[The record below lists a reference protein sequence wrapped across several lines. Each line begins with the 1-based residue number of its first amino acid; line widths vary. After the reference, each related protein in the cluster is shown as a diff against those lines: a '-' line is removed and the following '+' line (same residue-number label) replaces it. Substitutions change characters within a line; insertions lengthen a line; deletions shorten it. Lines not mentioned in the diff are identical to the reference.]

1 MSNDLRAIFFT
12 ESEDLIVAMGDGLGI
27 MSEGA
32 TDPDTVN
39 AVFRAVH
46 SIKGSAGAFGLSDIV
61 SFAHS
66 FETVLDAI
74 RSDRLAPDA
83 DVLHLLQRAGDV
95 LADLLEAA
103 RDDRPEV
110 PEALPAIL
118 DMLEEIGSANDD
130 SVGDDFVFE
139 AVGLGF
145 FDAAPAPAGSVFEI
159 AFRPGPSFFINGHEP
174 ANLFA
179 ALAELGEL
187 TATCDVTGLPPLAE
201 IDPDGSYLAWTL
213 RLATEA
219 TADQVGEVFAFVEGL
234 CDLDITLP
242 AEAPAAVAP
251 EPEPPEEAPA
261 GDPALPSPEPQAA
274 PAAAV
279 QAAAPPPARE
289 APRPTLRVELDRV
302 DRLINSVGELIINQA
317 VIAQKIAEAN
327 LPRSSGL
334 SSHVED
340 LTFLARDIQE
350 GVMRIRA
357 QPLKPLFQRMARVV
371 REAAEGTGKQV
382 DFITEG
388 EDTEVD
394 RTVIEGLGDPLMH
407 MLRNAVDHGIETPT
421 DREANGKPPK
431 GRLVLSASHASG
443 NVRIVIRDDGAGLNR
458 PRIKETAVR
467 KGLVS
472 PDATLTEAEID
483 SLLFL
488 PGFSTAASVTSLS
501 GRGVGM
507 DVVRSAVTA
516 LGGRIAISSR
526 LGEGTIFSIALPL
539 TLAVLDGLI
548 VSVADQ
554 LMVIPVSTILETV
567 RPAPSDFLEVGPGH
581 RVLAMGERHV
591 PLLDVASLLDLGPAL
606 GPADAVVVLVRTGE
620 DGQAALTVKGIVDK
634 RQVVI
639 KSLRHSVGAVAGASA
654 ATILGDG
661 KVALILDP
669 DALVAIS
676 ARRPSPSLDHQG
688 SDHERAA

>member
-1 MSNDLRAIFFT
+1 MSSDLRAIFFT
-12 ESEDLIVAMGDGLGI
+12 ESEDLIAAMGDGLAL
-27 MSEGA
+27 MSEGV
-32 TDPDTVN
+32 TDAETVN

-103 RDDRPEV
+103 RDDRADLPDS
-110 PEALPAIL
+110 LPAIL
-118 DMLEEIGSANDD
+118 DMLEEIGSASDD
-130 SVGDDFVFE
+130 SVGEDFVFE
-139 AVGLGF
+139 AVGLSLLD
-145 FDAAPAPAGSVFEI
+145 DAAPQPSSFEI
-159 AFRPGPSFFINGHEP
+159 AFRPGPSFFTNGHEP

-179 ALAELGEL
+179 TLSELGEL
-187 TATCDVTGLPPLAE
+187 TVSCDTASLPPLDE
-201 IDPDGSYLAWTL
+201 IDPDGSYLAWTI
-213 RLATEA
+213 RLVTDSAVE
-219 TADQVGEVFAFVEGL
+219 QIGEVFAFVEGL
-234 CDLDITLP
+234 CELDIV
-242 AEAPAAVAP
+242 ASAPDHYEPAP
-251 EPEPPEEAPA
+251 EPEQPEQPPASDPKPA
-261 GDPALPSPEPQAA
+261 GPQT
-274 PAAAV
+274 
-279 QAAAPPPARE
+279 QAPPPSALPAPAPAARE

-334 SSHVED
+334 GSHVED
-340 LTFLARDIQE
+340 LTYLARDIQE

-382 DFITEG
+382 EFVTEG

-407 MLRNAVDHGIETPT
+407 MLRNAVDHGIETPS
-421 DREANGKPPK
+421 DREANGKPGK

-458 PRIKETAVR
+458 PRIRETAVR

-483 SLLFL
+483 NLLFL
-488 PGFSTAASVTSLS
+488 PGFSTAATVTSLS

-507 DVVRSAVTA
+507 DVVRSAVSA
-516 LGGRIAISSR
+516 LGGRIVISSR
-526 LGEGTIFSIALPL
+526 TGEGTTFSISLPL

-548 VSVADQ
+548 VSVAEH
-554 LMVIPVSTILETV
+554 LMVIPVSAILETV
-567 RPAPSDFLEVGPGH
+567 RPAPSDFLQVGPGH
-581 RVLAMGERHV
+581 RALAMGRRHV
-591 PLLDVASLLDLGPAL
+591 PLLDTAALLDLGPAL
-606 GPADAVVVLVRTGE
+606 GPADAVAVLVRTGE
-620 DGQAALTVKGIVDK
+620 DGQAALAVSGIIDK
-634 RQVVI
+634 RQIVI
-639 KSLRHSVGAVAGASA
+639 KSLRHSVGTVSGASA

-676 ARRPSPSLDHQG
+676 ARRPPSFLDRQG
-688 SDHERAA
+688 PTNDHAA

>member
-1 MSNDLRAIFFT
+1 
-12 ESEDLIVAMGDGLGI
+12 MGDGLAAI
-27 MSEGA
+27 AERA
-32 TDPDTVN
+32 TDAETVN

-46 SIKGSAGAFGLSDIV
+46 SIKGAAGAVGRSDNV
-61 SFAHS
+61 ALTHS

-74 RSDRLAPDA
+74 RSDRLVAEPE
-83 DVLHLLQRAGDV
+83 VQHLLQRAGDV

-103 RDDRPEV
+103 RDDRPDL

-118 DMLEEIGSANDD
+118 DLLEEIGSSNDD
-130 SVGDDFVFE
+130 SVAEDFVFE
-139 AVGLGF
+139 PIGLAFPDEDAGPETQGF
-145 FDAAPAPAGSVFEI
+145 DI
-159 AFRPGPSFFINGHEP
+159 AFRPGPSFFTNGHES

-179 ALAELGEL
+179 ALAELGDL
-187 TATCDVTGLPPLAE
+187 TVDCDTSGLPPLAE

-213 RLATEA
+213 RLATASTIDEVR
-219 TADQVGEVFAFVEGL
+219 DVFAFVEGL
-234 CDLDITLP
+234 CALEITSSEAALP
-242 AEAPAAVAP
+242 TAPDVS
-251 EPEPPEEAPA
+251 EPPQLAELPTEEP
-261 GDPALPSPEPQAA
+261 LPRPPETQATAAA
-274 PAAAV
+274 PAVAS
-279 QAAAPPPARE
+279 PPSRE

-317 VIAQKIAEAN
+317 VIAQKIAEAH
-327 LPRSSGL
+327 LPRSSALG
-334 SSHVED
+334 SHVED
-340 LTFLARDIQE
+340 LTLLARDIQE

-357 QPLKPLFQRMARVV
+357 QPLKPLFQRMARVL
-371 REAAEGTGKQV
+371 REAAESTGKQV

-407 MLRNAVDHGIETPT
+407 MLRNAVDHGIETPAE
-421 DREANGKPPK
+421 REAKGKSPK

-458 PRIKETAVR
+458 PRIKEIAAR
-467 KGLVS
+467 KGLI
-472 PDATLTEAEID
+472 PPEAALSETEID

-488 PGFSTAASVTSLS
+488 PGFSTAASVTNLS
-501 GRGVGM
+501 GRGVGL
-507 DVVRSAVTA
+507 DVVRNSVAA

-526 LGEGTIFSIALPL
+526 TGEGTTFSISLPL

-554 LMVIPVSTILETV
+554 LMVIPVSAILETV
-567 RPAPSDFLEVGPGH
+567 RPAESDFLQVRPGH

-591 PLLDVASLLDLGPAL
+591 PLLDVASLLEFGPSPD
-606 GPADAVVVLVRTGE
+606 PARAVVVLVRTGE
-620 DGQAALTVKGIVDK
+620 EGQVALTVAGIVDK

-639 KSLRHSVGAVAGASA
+639 KSLRHSVGTVAGTSA

-669 DALVAIS
+669 DALLAIS
-676 ARRPSPSLDHQG
+676 ARRRTSPPLDHPG